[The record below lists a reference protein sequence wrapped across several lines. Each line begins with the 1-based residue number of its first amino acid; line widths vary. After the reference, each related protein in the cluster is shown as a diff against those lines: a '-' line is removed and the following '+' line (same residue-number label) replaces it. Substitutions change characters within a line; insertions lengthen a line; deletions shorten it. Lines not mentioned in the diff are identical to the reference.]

1 LDFEKW
7 LSKNGLLKGIVM
19 FGEDLTFARRAYLVI
34 IKELQYIPSSDVTKA
49 STIITIGKGDGIAL
63 NKVFVSILRANKIP
77 ARLAFR
83 KNPLVKKD
91 EPSSYACTT
100 FYVDQIGWIT
110 ADPTPWVRGRNPSW
124 AETKQEEILKSFG
137 LEDTKSIVSG
147 IEGLNFVELPIYG
160 PKHLDMTGP
169 TILFDHKIISSDFLS

>member
-1 LDFEKW
+1 
-7 LSKNGLLKGIVM
+7 
-19 FGEDLTFARRAYLVI
+19 
-34 IKELQYIPSSDVTKA
+34 LQYIPSSDVTKA

-137 LEDTKSIVSG
+137 LEDT
-147 IEGLNFVELPIYG
+147 IYG

-169 TILFDHKIISSDFLS
+169 TILFDHKIISSDWILNEVIQK